1 MLSQIFRRATDIV
14 ARYGG
19 EEFVVVTSDVTQ
31 TQCNQLA
38 QQIIDR
44 WDEAKIPH
52 GKGKGKPYMSCSV
65 GFYLE
70 QLTAVSDKETLVKKA
85 DVALYQAKAQGRH
98 GFCQYME

>member
-44 WDEAKIPH
+44 WDEAKSLMARAKENLICH
-52 GKGKGKPYMSCSV
+52 A
-65 GFYLE
+65 
-70 QLTAVSDKETLVKKA
+70 QLAFTLNN
-85 DVALYQAKAQGRH
+85 
-98 GFCQYME
+98 